1 MSMKTFVG
9 ALLALSV
16 LAVAATAPAR
26 AEYFHGDRHFDA
38 QQFFDFLANTSG

>member
-1 MSMKTFVG
+1 MKIIAS

-26 AEYFHGDRHFDA
+26 AEYFHGDRHFDSKE
-38 QQFFDFLANTSG
+38 FFEFLKNTSG

>member
-1 MSMKTFVG
+1 MKFIAS

-26 AEYFHGDRHFDA
+26 AEYFHGDHHFNA
-38 QQFFDFLANTSG
+38 KQFFDFLQNTSG

>member
-1 MSMKTFVG
+1 MKTIAS

-16 LAVAATAPAR
+16 LAIAATAPAR

-38 QQFFDFLANTSG
+38 KQFFEFLQNTSG